1 MKENASGRREFHK
14 RNESF
19 SKKKEERE
27 REIGIFGQPAIKKSK
42 VGVSFL
48 FPQPHFPVPQ

>member
-1 MKENASGRREFHK
+1 MNRFQRR
-14 RNESF
+14 
-19 SKKKEERE
+19 KKKEERE